1 MTTFSPQEPDFFL
14 KGKYKPIHDEIVSKD
29 LKPSKGEVPKDI
41 SGLFVRNGPNQQFP
55 PRGYYHIFDGEG
67 MLHAMHISNGKANYS
82 NKYVQTEKFLLEKK
96 FGKSLF
102 FGLKHMMDPYA
113 LLVTNLEKLIYKHT
127 SDIMISNTSV
137 IYHADKLLSLQ
148 EASLPIEI
156 ERKNLST
163 VWFSFDSKQG
173 WKIRF

>member
-1 MTTFSPQEPDFFL
+1 
-14 KGKYKPIHDEIVSKD
+14 
-29 LKPSKGEVPKDI
+29 
-41 SGLFVRNGPNQQFP
+41 
-55 PRGYYHIFDGEG
+55 
-67 MLHAMHISNGKANYS
+67 MLHAMYISNGKAKYS

-96 FGKSLF
+96 FGKSLY

-113 LLVTNLEKLIYKHT
+113 FLVTNLERLIYKHT
-127 SDIMISNTSV
+127 SDIAVSNTSV

-163 VWFSFDSKQG
+163 VWFDFN
-173 WKIRF
+173 